1 MKHLAVGFV
10 ALLALSLTPL
20 AQDVYRS
27 GFETVDQ
34 APHFQLTST
43 GYERGNHTGP
53 IEFNLT
59 HYEGK
64 TVLLDFMAIACTSCR
79 LVEREVLEP
88 IWADLKDDPN
98 FELLSI
104 DTWADP
110 ESGNSFGGETNEALR
125 AFQIDHGHDW
135 RHALDTDKVFR
146 TYEAV
151 SLPKIAVVG
160 PEGQL
165 VREWTGQP
173 TLKEVRSTVDLAMAG
188 EAQSAT
194 VFRYDN
200 IASGPILFILLGA
213 VVGIASFFAPCSV
226 GLIPAYMGFLLQ
238 RNDGKP
244 QTVDVLRAGLA
255 TGLGIV
261 SIYGVIALLLWSL
274 SLLGFGEAV
283 SANIERLRPVMAALL
298 VVFGLLILRS
308 GTWDAVAKRLGMGK
322 VDGRRGFFAFGV
334 GYGLAAFGCTGPLF
348 LPILISAF
356 GEGPTAGLGA
366 FLAYSLAIAGFVFLA
381 AALVAG
387 GYQTRLRAMLGK
399 TDIVTKVSAV
409 MLAGAGVWLL
419 WFDYQAG
426 VLF

>member
-1 MKHLAVGFV
+1 MKQLVVGFV

-20 AQDVYRS
+20 GQDVYRS

-34 APHFQLTST
+34 APHFELTST
-43 GYERGNHTGP
+43 GYERGNVTGP
-53 IEFNLT
+53 IDFNLT
-59 HYEGK
+59 TYEGK

-125 AFQIDHGHDW
+125 QFQIDHGHDW

-165 VREWTGQP
+165 VKEWTGQP
-173 TLKEVRSTVDLAMAG
+173 SLRDVRNTVDLAMAG

-200 IASGPILFILLGA
+200 IASGPALFILLGA

-244 QTVDVLRAGLA
+244 QTFDVLRAGLA

-261 SIYGVIALLLWSL
+261 SIYGVIAIMLWSL

-298 VVFGLLILRS
+298 IVFGLLMLRS
-308 GTWDAVAKRLGMGK
+308 GTWDAVAKKLGMGK
-322 VDGRRGFFAFGV
+322 VDGRRGFFAFGI

-348 LPILISAF
+348 LPILVSAF
-356 GEGPTAGLGA
+356 GEGPTAGLAA

-399 TDIVTKVSAV
+399 TELVTKISAV
-409 MLAGAGVWLL
+409 LLAGAGVWLL

-426 VLF
+426 ILF